1 MKAKKVTG
9 LASSVVILF
18 LLLALGASAVAAA
31 TTAPNGGQISG
42 LVTSP
47 GGYPLEPGT
56 LVKLFDADAET
67 VRGEAVPNPSGE
79 FQLGPVSNGL
89 YVIKAI
95 PPAGSPY
102 TQSLPKVVSVVNA
115 PVDVGVLAISEP
127 QVVGSVFAPDGST
140 LVDSDIFVH
149 LGDGQVIQHVPAPG
163 GAFKIGG
170 LPVGGYALQAFA
182 RGEAPYWKSAK
193 TELNIVSLEDEQI
206 LDLTLREADLWG
218 YIQDD
223 QGNPVREARVIAEGN
238 NLREVAWS
246 NASGFWTIGG
256 LTDGAY
262 RLTAL
267 PPWLDSGL
275 LPPVPLEVTVPSGDN
290 PYTLSFLSPPKIVEG
305 IVSTNT
311 GVPVLHAMVLA
322 RRVDTPGHA
331 KAVSAADGSYELR
344 LAPGLWALTIQPM
357 TDTIPSDWVYFDPPQ
372 YIFFH
377 HDNDPETRTKDF
389 TVTLSDGSVIG
400 VVQMPD
406 GSPLPF
412 TVTVALHND
421 EGVGQKSII
430 EPDGSFELAIPN
442 GNYKVAVHPDDA
454 GHVGPIVDPI
464 SVPPDGLADLEIL
477 TLLARDAVIT
487 GTVSADGS
495 GVSGIPLVAWRP
507 GAPGALNTTS
517 GPEGEYA
524 LAVSEGDWHIQPAP
538 GPDQPYLYSGSGE
551 DVSIAAGGV
560 IADLDFEI
568 DPTDAVIAG
577 LLVDESG
584 QPVEDAFGW
593 ASAFQQGAPQV
604 HNGAPIDGGAFMI
617 HIPAG
622 VYRVAAHLPAGSPYN
637 STIERQVTAV
647 SGQQVDVTFTV
658 QEKNALISGGL
669 WDPRADEVVTGVDG
683 VVGAWSNGSWAVSP
697 IEDANGTYRLEL
709 ADGLWRLNFRIDPDA
724 GYAKLGG
731 PWNVTALENRNVI
744 KPLPITVKDGQI
756 QGVVLTPSG
765 DPMAGAV
772 VLAKGVDGMVNDLWL
787 RTYSEE
793 DGTFTLMVPF
803 GRYRLA
809 VAGGAP
815 EWLNPIE
822 KLVEVPAGGIS
833 SGHQMQFL
841 EPDNTLS
848 GSLTISDTL
857 DDGDAMVWAWSED
870 GGLTHGRFPMTMSGD
885 AMSGDYQLDVLSNPT
900 WTVGAAFET
909 SSQYWFGRARVDVGA
924 DPATQDLTLQGP
936 FPKPAP
942 VVVTFDAAEPQQISL
957 ADGTDILIPAG
968 ALPAEGQVTL
978 RIVPVATLPHQQKTN
993 IYRYGYAFLA
1003 TDSSGNP
1010 IEAHFNQEVVISFT
1024 YEEAE
1029 LIAQHIHEFWLR
1041 PAYYSTT
1048 LERWVFP
1055 ENFVIDTEANLVVM
1069 QIDHFTDYALTAPE
1083 VTSTLFL
1090 PITLR

>member
-1 MKAKKVTG
+1 MIAKKVTG
-9 LASSVVILF
+9 LASSTLILF

-47 GGYPLEPGT
+47 GGYPLETGT
-56 LVKLFDADAET
+56 LVRLFDADAET
-67 VRGEAVPNPSGE
+67 VRGEAIPNPSGE

-89 YVIKAI
+89 YVLKAI

-102 TQSLPKVVSVVNA
+102 TQSVPKVISVVNA
-115 PVDVGVLAISEP
+115 AVDVGALAISEP

-140 LVDSDIFVH
+140 LVDADLLVF
-149 LGDGQVIQHVPAPG
+149 LGDGQVIQRVPAPG

-182 RGEAPYWKSAK
+182 RGEAPYWKSTRTA
-193 TELNIVSLEDEQI
+193 LNIASLEDEQTI
-206 LDLTLREADLWG
+206 DLTLREADLWG
-218 YIQDD
+218 YINDD

-238 NLREVAWS
+238 DQRQVALS
-246 NASGFWTIGG
+246 NASGFWAIGG
-256 LTDGAY
+256 LTAGAY

-275 LPPVPLEVTVPSGDN
+275 LPPAPMDVSIPTVNN
-290 PYTLSFLSPPKIVEG
+290 PYMLAFLSPPKIVEG

-311 GVPVLHAMVLA
+311 GAPVLHALVLA

-331 KAVSAADGSYELR
+331 KAVSAADGSYELH
-344 LAPGLWALTIQPM
+344 LASGLWALTIQPM
-357 TDTIPSDWVYFDPPQ
+357 TDTLPADWVYFDPPQ

-377 HDNDPETRTKDF
+377 HDNTPENRLKNF
-389 TVTLSDGSVIG
+389 TVTLSDGTVIG
-400 VVQMPD
+400 EVQMP
-406 GSPLPF
+406 GGASPTF

-421 EGVGQKSII
+421 EGVGQKAIVN
-430 EPDGSFELAIPN
+430 PDGSFEIAIPN
-442 GNYKVAVHPDDA
+442 GNYKVAVHPDDP
-454 GHVGPIVDPI
+454 GYVGPIVAPI
-464 SVPPDGLADLEIL
+464 NVPPDGLVDLGVL
-477 TLLARDAVIT
+477 SLLARDAVIT
-487 GTVSADGS
+487 GTVSAEGS
-495 GVSGIPLVAWRP
+495 GVSGIPIVAWRP
-507 GAPGALNTTS
+507 GAPGALNTSS

-538 GPDQPYLYSGSGE
+538 GPEHPYLYSGSGE

-560 IADLDFEI
+560 APAVDFLI
-568 DPTDAVIAG
+568 DPTDSMITGV
-577 LLVDESG
+577 LVDELG

-604 HNGAPIDGGAFMI
+604 HNGAPIEGGAFTI

-637 STIERQVTAV
+637 STVERQVTAV
-647 SGQQVDVTFTV
+647 SGQQVEVSFTV
-658 QEKNALISGGL
+658 QEKNAVISGGL

-683 VVGAWSNGSWAVSP
+683 VVGAWSGGSWAASP
-697 IEDANGTYRLEL
+697 INDDNGTYRLDL
-709 ADGLWRLNFRIDPDA
+709 ADGLWRMNFRIDPDA

-756 QGVVLTPSG
+756 QGIVLTPSG
-765 DPMAGAV
+765 DPLAGAV
-772 VLAKGVDGMVNDLWL
+772 VLARGVDGMVNDLWL
-787 RTYSEE
+787 RAYSEE
-793 DGTFTLMVPF
+793 NGAFTLMVPH

-809 VAGGAP
+809 VAGGQP
-815 EWLNPIE
+815 EWLNPID

-833 SGHQMQFL
+833 SGHEMQFI

-848 GSLTISDTL
+848 GLLTISDTL
-857 DDGDAMVWAWSED
+857 YEGNALVWAWSDD
-870 GGLTHGRFPMTMSGD
+870 GGLTHGRFPMTLSGGE
-885 AMSGDYQLDVLSNPT
+885 MTGDYQLDVLSNLT

-909 SSQYWFGRARVDVGA
+909 SSQYWYGRARVVVGD
-924 DPATQDLTLQGP
+924 DPATQDLTLHGP

-942 VVVTFDAAEPQQISL
+942 VVITFDAAEPQHISL
-957 ADGTDILIPAG
+957 ADGTDIFIPAG
-968 ALPAEGQVTL
+968 ALPAEGLVTL
-978 RIVPVATLPHQQKTN
+978 RIVPVATLPHQQHTN

-1010 IEAHFNQEVVISFT
+1010 IEEHFNQDVVISIT
-1024 YEEAE
+1024 YQDAE
-1029 LIAQHIHEFWLR
+1029 LIAQHIHELWLK

-1055 ENFVIDTEANLVVM
+1055 ENFVIDTEANRVMM
-1069 QIDHFTDYALTAPE
+1069 QIDHFTDYALAFPQA
-1083 VTSTLFL
+1083 TSILFL